1 VVLNRPFTNAA
12 LLAGLLA
19 LSAPVRAAD
28 WATPVTGNLLGTVVD
43 TAGTPQIGASVKLFN
58 KYDRMV
64 AKTLSTTDGRFAFAG
79 LAPDFYSLQVSL
91 ESFVPAFRDKISIRA
106 GANSMLQINLA
117 TLFSSIQL
125 NSTIPVGAMSNDWK
139 WVLRSSPATR
149 PITRFLPDDD
159 ADETDSAAV
168 RPQLFSGTR
177 MQVGISSGDAG
188 LMDSGSMTPDLGT
201 QFALATNVYGRN
213 ELQLAGR
220 LGQNTTDASSNNFA
234 ICAIYSPGAALGLA
248 NPPEVS
254 LTISQ
259 VRMLPVAQ
267 GAEEGALVMRSMS
280 LSFYEQTDITDRI
293 HAEYGVTGESVD
305 YLQHASR
312 VSPFAR
318 VTTDLGRAGTVLL
331 AYSDGGR
338 PDELTEH
345 SVSKSAEPENLLD
358 DDLAEPVN
366 ALARMPQISEKGGS
380 LELQRTQNM
389 EAGYSK
395 TAGSRTYAFSAFS
408 EQVSNGRISV
418 AGNLTPL
425 TGGSLLSDGIST
437 TSIYNIGSYQRN
449 GYMGSADQRI
459 GTLVSLQAAYGRM
472 GAFTASDI
480 VSGQMNTQDHNFA
493 SVGIRARIPKSG
505 TRISAHYG
513 WTDPHAAIPL
523 HTFTTQ
529 NVSYA
534 PGLNIAVRQPLPSF
548 FGMPG
553 HLELTGDLR
562 NLLSQGY
569 LPFGSGAGGEQLLI
583 VEAPKAIRGGLSLTF

>member
-1 VVLNRPFTNAA
+1 MLKRQFANAA

-19 LSAPVRAAD
+19 LSGPVRAAD

-43 TAGTPQIGASVKLFN
+43 TTGTPQIGASIKLFN

-149 PITRFLPDDD
+149 PITRFLPDADDD
-159 ADETDSAAV
+159 ADETASAAV

-177 MQVGISSGDAG
+177 MLVGISSGDAG
-188 LMDSGSMTPDLGT
+188 LMDSGSLTPDLGT
-201 QFALATNVYGRN
+201 QFALATNVYGKN
-213 ELQLAGR
+213 ELQLAGKM
-220 LGQNTTDASSNNFA
+220 GQNTADASSNNFA

-248 NPPEVS
+248 NPPEIS
-254 LTISQ
+254 MTISQ

-267 GAEEGALVMRSMS
+267 GADEGSLVLRSMS
-280 LSFYEQTDITDRI
+280 LSFYEQTDVTDHI

-305 YLQHASR
+305 YLQHSSR
-312 VSPFAR
+312 ISPFAR

-345 SVSKSAEPENLLD
+345 SVSKNAEPENLLD

-366 ALARMPQISEKGGS
+366 ALARMPQISEKNGR

-389 EAGYSK
+389 EAGFSK
-395 TAGSRTYAFSAFS
+395 TVGSRTYAFSVFS
-408 EQVSNGRISV
+408 ERVSNGRISV
-418 AGNLTPL
+418 AGKLTPL
-425 TGGSLLSDGIST
+425 DGGNLLSDGIST
-437 TSIYNIGSYQRN
+437 TSIYNIGNYQRD
-449 GYMGSADQRI
+449 GYMGSVDQRI

-480 VSGQMNTQDHNFA
+480 VSGDMNTQDRNFA
-493 SVGIRARIPKSG
+493 SMGIRARIPKSG

-513 WTDPHAAIPL
+513 WTDPRAAIPQ

-569 LPFGSGAGGEQLLI
+569 LPFGGVAGNQLLI